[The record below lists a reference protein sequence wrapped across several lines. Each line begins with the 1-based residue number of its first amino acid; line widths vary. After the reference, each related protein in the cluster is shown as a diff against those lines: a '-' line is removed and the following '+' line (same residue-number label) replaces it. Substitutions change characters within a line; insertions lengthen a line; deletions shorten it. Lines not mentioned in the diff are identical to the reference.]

1 MKIHCTP
8 NKDFSGKIREA
19 RDAIRAEL
27 ASDLPPFKTGLYLH
41 VLYETEAQLSHL
53 LYIDGLTSG
62 EPYRLAPEK
71 PTKVEGEEI

>member
-53 LYIDGLTSG
+53 LYIGDIFNVRL
-62 EPYRLAPEK
+62 EPEPIRR
-71 PTKVEGEEI
+71 TGGEET